1 MTVLPAAPALARQDQ
16 AAPVR
21 ISADLRCVEDGGEIT
36 FSIRNLGKD
45 PLEIMGDFH
54 IFLSAVRP
62 GSGQEPEGALFV
74 FPAPGFDRIEPGQ
87 EVTFILPF
95 GSDEPEEGG
104 GATVEAR
111 RLIAGADIFFVGR
124 ERPVVR
130 HFSFQACR

>member
-1 MTVLPAAPALARQDQ
+1 MTVLPSAPALARQDQ

-21 ISADLRCVEDGGEIT
+21 LTADLNCVENGGEIT
-36 FSIRNLGKD
+36 FSVENLGKQT
-45 PLEIMGDFH
+45 LEIMGDFH

-62 GSGQEPEGALFV
+62 GTGLEPEGALFV

-104 GATVEAR
+104 GATVEAK
-111 RLIAGADIFFVGR
+111 RLIAGAELFLAGR

-130 HFSFQACR
+130 HFSFEPCP